1 MPHPDGR
8 ETRAERHY
16 AKCRGPLGFHV
27 LTGTSH
33 ASPHKVTRE
42 LARALWRRGC
52 DVSCEVADSKH
63 TGWTRTSIR
72 HLEGMVKQPFAFLSW
87 GRGDPNELRSFQG
100 QARIE
105 IDVVDSFKWADPNE
119 VRYINE
125 RVDLLIVPGQSSL
138 EAYLGAG
145 VDIPVEIV
153 PHGVDTTVFQPWP
166 KDEELL
172 SKVVYPGMPRRGQ
185 TLFLTGGFLQERKGL
200 RECIEAFR
208 LACGDG
214 LEASLIVLSNS
225 GGHGEDASGL
235 VLEASRDLPIG
246 FLPGGLDEW
255 SMARLYSSVDFFVSC
270 HKMEAFGMMP
280 LEALACGTPSI
291 LTEYDGPMQYMGG
304 GAYWVPPTGTESVD
318 VPGSTTGAR
327 ATMAVV
333 DVQGVSEAML
343 RMGGILYNDFE
354 PWRWQGYLKG
364 NARRN
369 ALNWTWDAA
378 AENLV
383 AAVEKHICPVRVPCR
398 KEHVG
403 DDRPGIVTVPLTAQC
418 TDGDIGNIEGYIN
431 REIVLGLI
439 YQKGIRFGAQPLE
452 PQREVILYDVP
463 SDATGWVEPLAHLGL
478 EGLPIAGCSLWMD
491 MSWFA
496 WPGGY
501 YPRGLGLVD
510 VVLWAKANGVPVTR
524 SECDCQVTGDPPWWD
539 GASGQAEAEERLA
552 SHLGQLDFWWSDLL
566 HHIRTTD
573 WW

>member
-87 GRGDPNELRSFQG
+87 GRGDPNDLRSFQG

-138 EAYLGAG
+138 DAYKGAG
-145 VDIPVEIV
+145 VDIPIEIV

-172 SKVVYPGMPRRGQ
+172 SKVVYPGVPRRGK
-185 TLFLTGGFLQERKGL
+185 TLFLTGGFLQPRKGL
-200 RECIEAFR
+200 RECIDAFR

-235 VLEASRDLPIG
+235 VLEASKDLPIG

-280 LEALACGTPSI
+280 LEAMACGTPSI
-291 LTEYDGPMQYMGG
+291 VTAWDGPLQYQCGG
-304 GAYWVPPTGTESVD
+304 GMSMVLPDGVEATDIPGGGGKTCEMAAIHASKVGYTMIVAASNGGAVD
-318 VPGSTTGAR
+318 KSA
-327 ATMAVV
+327 
-333 DVQGVSEAML
+333 L
-343 RMGGILYNDFE
+343 RS
-354 PWRWQGYLKG
+354 
-364 NARRN
+364 N

-378 AENLV
+378 AEKLV
-383 AAVEKHICPVRVPCR
+383 AAVERWISPPRLQWWFPRQVAR
-398 KEHVG
+398 EG
-403 DDRPGIVTVPLTAQC
+403 TSYQTVKMEAKYSS
-418 TDGDIGNIEGYIN
+418 GDIGAAMYVATN
-431 REIVLGLI
+431 RLDGFMFQQADDMHVKFPMPIGVTC
-439 YQKGIRFGAQPLE
+439 YPA
-452 PQREVILYDVP
+452 D
-463 SDATGWVEPLAHLGL
+463 DAEWTEPLANIGL
-478 EGLPIAGCSLWMD
+478 SGAPFAGVHMD
-491 MSWFA
+491 NATWWLD

-501 YPRGLGLVD
+501 FPRGLGLVD
-510 VVLWAKANGVPVTR
+510 LVLWAKANGVAVGHGECVR
-524 SECDCQVTGDPPWWD
+524 SVLGDPPWWD

-566 HHIRTTD
+566 HHIRTTG